1 VSRHQGDSR
10 DGGELTDEPRD
21 DWELLAVTAVHGN
34 HDRVDAACARD
45 VKGFSKRLGVQSVE
59 AAVTDGID
67 TGAFGSREDRA
78 DGDHDPRTLT
88 TGHQGLVNRT
98 APCGQVRSM
107 RSYAMTDT
115 PPPRVP
121 PRRLVIGFGS
131 LVLILMVGG
140 AVSFVRYAR
149 THAPNP
155 ALVAVAPFDIFA
167 APGAGL
173 DRWRVGLATAL
184 TDRLNGAPLAA
195 VPQTVVAATWRS
207 APTPEI
213 SAVELAR
220 QTGAGLAVYGRV
232 DSLPG
237 RTDSVRVSLLA
248 IDATTT
254 KVLFGVLVRWPAAD
268 PEGLAARLAEHVRH
282 NHPVNS
288 TFPL

>member
-1 VSRHQGDSR
+1 MSRHQGDSR
-10 DGGELTDEPRD
+10 DGGELANEPRD
-21 DWELLAVTAVHGN
+21 DGQLLAVATMDRD
-34 HDRVDAACARD
+34 HDGVDAARASD
-45 VKGFSKRLGVQSVE
+45 VKGFSKRLGVESVE

-67 TGAFGSREDRA
+67 AGAFGGREDRA
-78 DGDHDPRTLT
+78 NRDHDPATLT
-88 TGHQGLVNRT
+88 TGHQGWVNGT

-107 RSYAMTDT
+107 RSYAMTDA
-115 PPPRVP
+115 PRVP
-121 PRRLVIGFGS
+121 PRRLIIGFGS